1 MEAPILIQVAAGDAQ
16 AMQLCIDRY
25 SGLVWR
31 LAWRMLPSRHEIDD
45 AVQDVF
51 VSLWE
56 NAHRFT
62 EDFGEET
69 TFVAMIARRRLI
81 DRGRRMRHQRE
92 LTERVRER
100 AASDDQQPGVRAIA
114 GQAPPDP
121 SRPSAESDD
130 LARVRAAMLELPDRQ
145 REVIELS
152 LRADV
157 SHAELAQR
165 LDMPL
170 GTVKTLLRRGML
182 KLREIIDAADAAVAE
197 AAGGPAAPAT
207 GSEVGR

>member
-1 MEAPILIQVAAGDAQ
+1 MEAPILTQVAAGDAE
-16 AMQLCIDRY
+16 AMQICIDRY

-31 LAWRMLPSRHEIDD
+31 LAWRLLPSRHEIDD

-62 EDFGEET
+62 ADFGEET
-69 TFVAMIARRRLI
+69 TFVAMITRRRLI

-92 LTERVRER
+92 LSERARER
-100 AASDDQQPGVRAIA
+100 AISDDQQPGVRAIA
-114 GQAPPDP
+114 GQAPSDP
-121 SRPSAESDD
+121 SQPATDSDD
-130 LARVRAAMLELPDRQ
+130 VSRVRAAMQELPARQ

-152 LRADV
+152 LRADI

-170 GTVKTLLRRGML
+170 GTVKTLIRRGML
-182 KLREIIDAADAAVAE
+182 KLREIIEAADAAVAE
-197 AAGGPAAPAT
+197 AAGTPAT
-207 GSEVGR
+207 GSEATR